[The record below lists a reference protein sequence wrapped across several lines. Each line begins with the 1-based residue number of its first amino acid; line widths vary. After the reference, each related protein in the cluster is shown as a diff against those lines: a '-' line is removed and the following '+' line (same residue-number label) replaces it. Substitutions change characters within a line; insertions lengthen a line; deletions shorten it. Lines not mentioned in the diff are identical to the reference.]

1 MHLYIYANICSA
13 NRSVKVGKQHVK
25 ISNKHLE
32 ACSKRDFY
40 TFNSLPFVFLTG
52 AVTFTNCL
60 SVLMLITVTECSVN
74 RDAQIFFPP
83 TDPFSSTL
91 RFLMIPIH
99 HCDVYPQIKRR
110 YVSDKSARPN

>member
-13 NRSVKVGKQHVK
+13 NRSMKVGNHYVK

-60 SVLMLITVTECSVN
+60 SVLITVTECSVN
-74 RDAQIFFPP
+74 RDAQIFIPGSFFFPP
-83 TDPFSSTL
+83 TDP
-91 RFLMIPIH
+91 R
-99 HCDVYPQIKRR
+99 
-110 YVSDKSARPN
+110 

>member
-13 NRSVKVGKQHVK
+13 NRSMKVGKQYVK

-52 AVTFTNCL
+52 AVRFTNCL
-60 SVLMLITVTECSVN
+60 SVLITVTACSVN
-74 RDAQIFFPP
+74 RDAQIFIPGSFFFPP
-83 TDPFSSTL
+83 TVFIHVKISNDSNPSLRCLSS
-91 RFLMIPIH
+91 
-99 HCDVYPQIKRR
+99 D
-110 YVSDKSARPN
+110 